1 MLFSRPHTSPE
12 SSKSASNTMLMK
24 RCRLL
29 SLLLLE
35 TDIKQDEVLR
45 LNKEE
50 SLTDIL
56 SFTSSEKGLR

>member
-1 MLFSRPHTSPE
+1 
-12 SSKSASNTMLMK
+12 MLMK